1 MVPTELLNN
10 KDLTLKAK
18 WLFAFIQSK
27 PDDWNF
33 SAKRISQQTKD
44 WIDGVNAW
52 LQELE
57 KAWYLRRDKYQ
68 EKGTG
73 YWEIEY
79 ILYDEP
85 ETENPVQ
92 EKPIQEKPVTEKPVL
107 ENPSTYSK
115 IDSSKID
122 NSKIEKRYFQDS
134 KINDL
139 FLLFIENRKQMRKKM
154 TDIAIDRMVKKI
166 ESWIPKHGAEKVAG
180 FIETTIENGW
190 QGIFEKETPKKPEK
204 LSYETTERGKFTF

>member
-1 MVPTELLNN
+1 MAQEIGITKKTVLNTIWKMIEQWFVEKDDQTKFLRTTEKWYCNFITTGEKITPSEKNNETEGEKNTPPEEKKIHQTGEKITPNIN
-10 KDLTLKAK
+10 KD
-18 WLFAFIQSK
+18 INS
-27 PDDWNF
+27 D
-33 SAKRISQQTKD
+33 
-44 WIDGVNAW
+44 IDKN
-52 LQELE
+52 
-57 KAWYLRRDKYQ
+57 K
-68 EKGTG
+68 
-73 YWEIEY
+73 
-79 ILYDEP
+79 
-85 ETENPVQ
+85 
-92 EKPIQEKPVTEKPVL
+92 
-107 ENPSTYSK
+107 
-115 IDSSKID
+115 
-122 NSKIEKRYFQDS
+122 YFQDS